1 MDTVA
6 TFTQYTALTAAFA
19 LSHSA
24 VQTNCYL
31 LPDELRTLLDGGGLR
46 YANEA
51 DDLLLMVDQRGYSRL
66 YFYTATLT
74 PVRPARLLA
83 LQTVRQPVLLDL
95 VTRNP
100 ATIQPLI
107 EAKWMPSGFCLH
119 SRYLRMRLAARGALP
134 AAREDAPTG
143 GAYRIRTDD
152 AAHIPEILALWE
164 HCLDPYSI
172 ALPDGDALQ
181 ALMAQSQVF
190 YVLSGEGA
198 LCAAALANR
207 QGAKVTL
214 QHVCVHPDFRRQ
226 GLARLLLTA
235 AMQADQAAG
244 VANWLLWVAQEN
256 LPAVQ
261 LYQSLGFEPDGT
273 VSAQLILTP

>member
-1 MDTVA
+1 
-6 TFTQYTALTAAFA
+6 
-19 LSHSA
+19 
-24 VQTNCYL
+24 
-31 LPDELRTLLDGGGLR
+31 
-46 YANEA
+46 
-51 DDLLLMVDQRGYSRL
+51 
-66 YFYTATLT
+66 
-74 PVRPARLLA
+74 
-83 LQTVRQPVLLDL
+83 
-95 VTRNP
+95 
-100 ATIQPLI
+100 LI

-152 AAHIPEILALWE
+152 AAYIPEILALWE

-214 QHVCVHPDFRRQ
+214 QHVCVHPDFRRH

-235 AMQADQAAG
+235 AMQADRAAG
-244 VANWLLWVAQEN
+244 VDSWLLWVAQEN